1 MKNFPPARE
10 EVVERIIKIT
20 AAKGHTRNL
29 LNLKM
34 SIFYSLPPKS
44 VSDKVVL
51 SGFQNQNLTISGERS
66 SFSKISFLFRSEIL
80 E

>member
-1 MKNFPPARE
+1 
-10 EVVERIIKIT
+10 
-20 AAKGHTRNL
+20 
-29 LNLKM
+29 M